1 MKSVRSHYE
10 EFLASI
16 YSWIIGDFDS
26 AYRKYVKYFD
36 TVGLR
41 PAEGALA
48 VDLGCG
54 PGCQSLPLAE
64 IGFRVLAIDFSP
76 TLLEELSTRTGSLP
90 ITAVQGDIVNF
101 SEYLDD
107 SAELIVCMGDTLVHL
122 PDVDAVS
129 SLIDSVAAALKPGG
143 LFIYAIRDYVD
154 AVPEGAA
161 RFVPIRSDEER
172 IFTCFLDY
180 HEDTVH
186 VHDLLHRKTADG
198 WQLRISDYR
207 KLRLDTAEIDRRL
220 VALGFSIEDRRIEA
234 GMITVVARKPR

>member
-1 MKSVRSHYE
+1 
-10 EFLASI
+10 
-16 YSWIIGDFDS
+16 
-26 AYRKYVKYFD
+26 
-36 TVGLR
+36 
-41 PAEGALA
+41 
-48 VDLGCG
+48 
-54 PGCQSLPLAE
+54 
-64 IGFRVLAIDFSP
+64 
-76 TLLEELSTRTGSLP
+76 
-90 ITAVQGDIVNF
+90 
-101 SEYLDD
+101 
-107 SAELIVCMGDTLVHL
+107 MGDTLVHL
-122 PDVDAVS
+122 PDMDAVS
-129 SLIDSVAAALKPGG
+129 ALIDSVAAALKPGG

-154 AVPEGAA
+154 VVPEGAG